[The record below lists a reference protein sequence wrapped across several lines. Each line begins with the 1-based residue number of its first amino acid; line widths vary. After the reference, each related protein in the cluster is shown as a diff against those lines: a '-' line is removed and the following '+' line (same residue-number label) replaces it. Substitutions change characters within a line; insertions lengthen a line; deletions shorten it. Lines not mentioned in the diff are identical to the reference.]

1 MEFLINVTT
10 APEFRPW
17 EVSDLTQRMKVD
29 NAQAAQNPQ
38 TGEPFLPSWNKHPA
52 FESKW
57 SQNFI
62 CVPAS
67 ESQSLAWLMMPHDWL
82 V

>member
-29 NAQAAQNPQ
+29 IAQAAQTPQ
-38 TGEPFLPSWNKHPA
+38 TGEPFLLSWN
-52 FESKW
+52 ESKW
-57 SQNFI
+57 SQNYI
-62 CVPAS
+62 CVPVS
-67 ESQSLAWLMMPHDWL
+67 ESQSLAWLMMPYDWL